1 MKGLLCAYSVF
12 DSGDKAVKKQIGSLL
27 SESLNLR
34 NVVDC
39 IIAFSI
45 LPFPPSLPLARRF
58 ISSSRLNVL
67 SFDWLWS
74 WSCDLLS
81 ANGMLPDAATY
92 NLKSWASLCH
102 GCKEHF
108 LGVAAAPSP
117 FTLHPGI
124 HTYLSL
130 QLLQGPVAWLQ
141 PPLSAI
147 RGWRKYILLVQSHWV
162 LRLHSI
168 FMAIVKW

>member
-12 DSGDKAVKKQIGSLL
+12 GSGDKAVKKQIGSLL

-58 ISSSRLNVL
+58 ICSSRLNVL

-117 FTLHPGI
+117 FTLHPSPWNSHVPLPAAAPRTCSMI
-124 HTYLSL
+124 TATPVSHQRLEKIYPSCSKSLSFE
-130 QLLQGPVAWLQ
+130 VAQ
-141 PPLSAI
+141 HFYGNS
-147 RGWRKYILLVQSHWV
+147 
-162 LRLHSI
+162 
-168 FMAIVKW
+168 